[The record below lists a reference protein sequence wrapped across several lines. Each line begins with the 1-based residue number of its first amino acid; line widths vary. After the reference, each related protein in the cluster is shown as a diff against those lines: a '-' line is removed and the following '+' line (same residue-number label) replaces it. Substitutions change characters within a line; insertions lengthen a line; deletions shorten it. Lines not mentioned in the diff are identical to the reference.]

1 MKKHIYDE
9 KNGLH
14 YEVQGDYYIP
24 RLIVDQPEDPIGIW
38 GQRRHHYLREHR
50 KAEYTALLLSG
61 KLFPHLEEV
70 NYQAQELYDRLINQ
84 MATQSGITEPIK
96 AKDQMSWVQQMN
108 TLAQQVREMIYEE
121 LIYT

>member
-9 KNGLH
+9 KTGLH
-14 YEVQGDYYIP
+14 YELQGDCYIP
-24 RLIVDQPEDPIGIW
+24 RLIVDQPKDPIGIW
-38 GQRRHHYLREHR
+38 GQLRHHYLREHR

-84 MATQSGITEPIK
+84 MVARYGITEQLK
-96 AKDQMSWVQQMN
+96 AQDQMSWVQKINML
-108 TLAQQVREMIYEE
+108 TQQVRELVYTE

>member
-1 MKKHIYDE
+1 MNKRIYDE
-9 KNGLH
+9 KIGLH
-14 YEVQGDYYIP
+14 YKLQGDYYIP
-24 RLIVDQPEDPIGIW
+24 CLTTEQLKSPIGIW

-84 MATQSGITEPIK
+84 MLARCGITEQLK
-96 AKDQMSWVQQMN
+96 AQEQMSWVQRMN
-108 TLAQQVREMIYEE
+108 MLTQQVRELVYAE
-121 LIYT
+121 LIYA

>member
-9 KNGLH
+9 KTGLH

-24 RLIVDQPEDPIGIW
+24 RLIVDQPEYPIGIW

>member
-1 MKKHIYDE
+1 MQIIFE
-9 KNGLH
+9 KIGGT
-14 YEVQGDYYIP
+14 YRQEGDYMLPNIE
-24 RLIVDQPEDPIGIW
+24 VPESPKISIW
-38 GQRRHHYLREHR
+38 GQRRRHYLREHR

-84 MATQSGITEPIK
+84 TVTQSGITEPLK

-108 TLAQQVREMIYEE
+108 TLAQQVRELVYTE